1 MWWRDAPWW
10 LVAPVPV
17 PLVSVIAYEAL
28 RWSKTRYRLTAEHLE
43 LKTGLLVRRHRSIP
57 RGRVRS
63 VDLTADPMH
72 RLLRLA
78 VVRVGTGHRE
88 SSSKAAAVSL
98 NALRRAEAQTLRA
111 SLVRRDGDGADET
124 IARFDRRWLR
134 FGPLSFASPVL
145 GLSALGATYET
156 LDILGYD
163 PDHVLIP
170 YLIDRLGEA
179 DPLVVSVLAVL
190 GLLLVG
196 AIGALGWYAE
206 TWWDF
211 RLVREPS
218 GGLRAS
224 RGLFVTRSATL
235 EEERLHG
242 VEVAEPLMLRLG
254 GGAYT
259 YAVATGAGGA
269 EDEADTF
276 NTSVLL
282 PPAPI
287 GESHRVAAEVL
298 HEDDDPGQ
306 VVSLVPHT
314 RHALARRIRWAFLAG
329 AGLGGVPAGLGLWL
343 GPVLVHAGWIC
354 ALAVWAGGLLF
365 ARDGYRNLGHGI
377 TGNYLVTRH
386 GSLKRRTIA
395 LRRGGVIGWTVTQW
409 AWHRRATLC
418 RVTATTPGGRGAYH
432 VKDVL
437 MGEGLRFA
445 EKAVPGLLVPF
456 LTRRPWEG
464 RSPQGYASGHGRDL
478 G

>member
-1 MWWRDAPWW
+1 
-10 LVAPVPV
+10 
-17 PLVSVIAYEAL
+17 
-28 RWSKTRYRLTAEHLE
+28 
-43 LKTGLLVRRHRSIP
+43 
-57 RGRVRS
+57 
-63 VDLTADPMH
+63 MH

-88 SSSKAAAVSL
+88 GSAKTAVVSL
-98 NALRRAEAQTLRA
+98 NALRRADAQTLRF
-111 SLVRRDGDGADET
+111 SLVRRDGPDGTADETADQTADET

-179 DPLVVSVLAVL
+179 DLLVVSVLALV

-196 AIGALGWYAE
+196 ALGALGWYAE
-206 TWWDF
+206 TWWGF

-259 YAVATGAGGA
+259 YAVATGARGA
-269 EDEADTF
+269 EEESSTF
-276 NTSVLL
+276 NTSALL

-287 GESHRVAAEVL
+287 VESHWVAAEVL
-298 HEDDDPGQ
+298 HEDENPGRT
-306 VVSLVPHT
+306 VSLVPHT
-314 RHALARRIRWAFLAG
+314 RHALARRIRRAFLAG
-329 AGLGGVPAGLGLWL
+329 AGLGGALAGLGLWL
-343 GPVLVHAGWIC
+343 WPALVHAGWIC
-354 ALAVWAGGLLF
+354 ALAVWA
-365 ARDGYRNLGHGI
+365 
-377 TGNYLVTRH
+377 
-386 GSLKRRTIA
+386 
-395 LRRGGVIGWTVTQW
+395 
-409 AWHRRATLC
+409 
-418 RVTATTPGGRGAYH
+418 
-432 VKDVL
+432 
-437 MGEGLRFA
+437 
-445 EKAVPGLLVPF
+445 
-456 LTRRPWEG
+456 RRPAV
-464 RSPQGYASGHGRDL
+464 RPRRLPQPGAMASREATWSRGTAA
-478 G
+478 